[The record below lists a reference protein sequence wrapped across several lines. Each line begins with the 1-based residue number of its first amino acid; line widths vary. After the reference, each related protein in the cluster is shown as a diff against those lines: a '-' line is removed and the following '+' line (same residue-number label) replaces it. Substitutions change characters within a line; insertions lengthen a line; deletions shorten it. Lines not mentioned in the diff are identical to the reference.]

1 MNRINNYERKYR
13 GENLKMP
20 NKASRIDA
28 LWRAILNK
36 EPLPFKPITRAE
48 KELAKK
54 LNSQRTISE
63 PVTPIKSENITE
75 IK

>member
-1 MNRINNYERKYR
+1 MNRIDNYERMYL

-20 NKASRIDA
+20 KKASRIDA
-28 LWRAILNK
+28 LWQAILNN

-54 LNSQRTISE
+54 LNKAKVISE
-63 PVTPIKSENITE
+63 PVTNVEKVTE